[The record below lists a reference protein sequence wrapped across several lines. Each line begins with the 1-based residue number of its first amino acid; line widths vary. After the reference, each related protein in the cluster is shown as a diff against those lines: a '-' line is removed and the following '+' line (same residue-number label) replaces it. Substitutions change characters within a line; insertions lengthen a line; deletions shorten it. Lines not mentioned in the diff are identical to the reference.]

1 LITICLG
8 FAAKPSLFR
17 INSPQAAS
25 EIERFNPLF
34 GYFFLSKKY
43 YQLIVKFYSATTHH
57 SRYIQIF

>member
-8 FAAKPSLFR
+8 FAAKPSIFR

-34 GYFFLSKKY
+34 WHFTSLNN
-43 YQLIVKFYSATTHH
+43 IPA
-57 SRYIQIF
+57 